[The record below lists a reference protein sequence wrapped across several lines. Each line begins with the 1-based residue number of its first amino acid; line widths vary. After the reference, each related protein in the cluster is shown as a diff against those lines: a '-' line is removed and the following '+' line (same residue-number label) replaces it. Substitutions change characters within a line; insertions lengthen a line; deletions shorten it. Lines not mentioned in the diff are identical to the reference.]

1 MSAPYSSRIQIYT
14 ILVGDRHLRIVPHLS
29 LSHHLGYLRWWGSS
43 QIDFICHVTIHFG
56 WLWRFSG
63 IVFVT
68 CICLGEKVLTT
79 IAVIGLLVLLRGHVG
94 KLRVVILRNDNVVIK
109 GLVDDRL
116 DRFALLL
123 RFAFLVILPTHYH
136 NWVVETDFSSLFIW
150 WDNDRVVE
158 LSTSGRFSIDSRI
171 VALVHIVL
179 AICIVLHVECFA

>member
-1 MSAPYSSRIQIYT
+1 M
-14 ILVGDRHLRIVPHLS
+14 
-29 LSHHLGYLRWWGSS
+29 
-43 QIDFICHVTIHFG
+43 
-56 WLWRFSG
+56 
-63 IVFVT
+63 T

-136 NWVVETDFSSLFIW
+136 N
-150 WDNDRVVE
+150 
-158 LSTSGRFSIDSRI
+158 
-171 VALVHIVL
+171 
-179 AICIVLHVECFA
+179 